1 LVVMTS
7 NVGSIAIA
15 KGRQSSLGFLTADD
29 KSTSYVGMKAMI
41 MEELKA
47 YFCPELLN
55 RIDEVV
61 VFRPLEKAQVCGLSL
76 FVSSS
81 AVRAWRVVFC
91 PLCL

>member
-1 LVVMTS
+1 MTS

-15 KGRQSSLGFLTADD
+15 KGRQSSIGFLTADD
-29 KSTSYVGMKAMI
+29 KSTSYAGMKALVI
-41 MEELKA
+41 EDLKA

-61 VFRPLEKAQVCGLSL
+61 VFRPLERAQVCGLPL

-81 AVRAWRVVFC
+81 AVHAYVGSMF
-91 PLCL
+91 